1 MKFTVFVTAF
11 AIISGVAAK
20 DCCCRLLPTNRCDC
34 VGPYAE
40 NIDCNNMCTIR
51 GSSSC

>member
-20 DCCCRLLPTNRCDC
+20 ECCCGLVPSNGCDC
-34 VGPYAE
+34 VGPYDD
-40 NIDCNNMCTIR
+40 NINCNSICAIR
-51 GSSSC
+51 GGTTC